1 MQVFADGSGE
11 LHPFLDYDVNAL
23 SVISNEVDSLLLCQS
38 SNVME
43 VMGLVH
49 ATSDNGDTRL
59 VGYLMG
65 LCKHGSLGHALR

>member
-49 ATSDNGDTRL
+49 ATSDNGETRL
-59 VGYLMG
+59 VGYLMR
-65 LCKHGSLGHALR
+65 LCNKGSLWHALR